1 MRYGQFPRAIRI
13 PAVRVMR
20 YDGRRPL
27 GRLAGAILLACA
39 LVVPAVANEGPAPW
53 PVLLRADLARLGRVE
68 WRLRVAAGSACPR
81 TASDTGIVFDDRRAY
96 GQKDWPLL
104 AATLGMGE
112 YPVIAGIA
120 PDSPAQ
126 LAGLQEGDEVL
137 GIGGLPV
144 GEIIAR
150 RKATALVAD
159 ALLDEIA
166 SAQTGRDLPMDVRRG
181 GQTLSLIV
189 RPVAHCAA
197 RLVLFTDR
205 SVEAH
210 SDDRNVAI
218 SSGMLAFARSDDE
231 LALAAG
237 HELAHVIHGDR
248 RGSGIATRR
257 QMEDGADELGSRLV
271 SCAGYDRIQAL
282 SLFERLR
289 AKDWLG
295 FLRAPTHRSWSDRM
309 ARLRALPVDGA
320 CPINKS

>member
-1 MRYGQFPRAIRI
+1 MPNGPRMQRGTGA
-13 PAVRVMR
+13 
-20 YDGRRPL
+20 GRRVF
-27 GRLAGAILLACA
+27 GTLAGAILSACV
-39 LVVPAVANEGPAPW
+39 LVIPAGANEGPDAW
-53 PVLLRADLARLGRVE
+53 PLLLRSDLARLGRVE
-68 WRLRVAAGSACPR
+68 WRLRAAAGNACPR
-81 TASDTGIVFDDRRAY
+81 TASDAGLVFDDRRAY
-96 GQKDWPLL
+96 GRRDWPLL
-104 AATLGMGE
+104 ATTLGMGQF
-112 YPVIAGIA
+112 PVIAAVA

-126 LAGLQEGDEVL
+126 VAGLHEGDEIL
-137 GIGGLPV
+137 GIGGWPV
-144 GEIIAR
+144 AEIIAR

-166 SAQTGRDLPMDVRRG
+166 SAEAGRDLAVEVRRG
-181 GQTLSLIV
+181 GQALSLVV

-205 SVEAH
+205 SIEAH

-257 QMEDGADELGSRLV
+257 QMEDGADELGFRLV
-271 SCAGYDRIQAL
+271 TCAGYDRIRAL

-295 FLRAPTHRSWSDRM
+295 FLRAPTHRSWSDRVG
-309 ARLRALPVDGA
+309 RLRAMTGEGV
-320 CPINKS
+320 CPINRS